1 MKREYNKNRKKGEDR
16 MTIEEMKKKKRE
28 IGLTYQQI
36 AKKAGLPVGTVQKVL
51 GGITK
56 SPRYDT
62 LRALEAVFTAELD
75 TAEFSY
81 TAQPDV
87 LRETSAYQ
95 AGVHKKQGEYTIED
109 YFAIPDE
116 RRVELIDGVIY
127 DMAAP
132 ITIHQVLVTQICMM
146 FDRYIKEK
154 KGRCI
159 PIVSPIDVQL
169 DRDDKTMVQPD
180 VIVMCDRD
188 RMKRHIF
195 GEPDLVVEILSPSSS
210 KMDNRIKL
218 GKYANAGVKEYWIV
232 DPEKRS
238 LLVYNFEEGDWPT
251 IYGFDDKIPVHI
263 FPEECEIDF
272 SEIYEYVRFLYDEE

>member
-1 MKREYNKNRKKGEDR
+1 MTGIEEKLNGGSAI
-16 MTIEEMKKKKRE
+16 MTIEEMKERKKE
-28 IGLTYQQI
+28 LGLSYEQI
-36 AKKAGLPVGTVQKVL
+36 AKLSGLPLGTVQKAL

-56 SPRYDT
+56 SPRYGT
-62 LRALEAVFTAELD
+62 IQALEKVFAKENPSSMQ
-75 TAEFSY
+75 FSERY
-81 TAQPDV
+81 PEMV
-87 LRETSAYQ
+87 REPSTYRA
-95 AGVHKKQGEYTIED
+95 HKEKKQGEYTIED
-109 YFAIPDE
+109 YFAIPDD

-132 ITIHQVLVTQICMM
+132 ISIHQILVTQICMM

-154 KGRCI
+154 KGDCL

-169 DRDDKTMVQPD
+169 DCDDRTMVQPD

-188 RMKRHIF
+188 KVKKHIY
-195 GEPDLVVEILSPSSS
+195 GHPDLVVEILSPSST
-210 KMDNRIKL
+210 KLDNRIKL
-218 GKYANAGVKEYWIV
+218 GKYANAGVREYWIV
-232 DPEKRS
+232 DPVKRS

-272 SEIYEYVRFLYDEE
+272 SEIHEYIRFMYEQD